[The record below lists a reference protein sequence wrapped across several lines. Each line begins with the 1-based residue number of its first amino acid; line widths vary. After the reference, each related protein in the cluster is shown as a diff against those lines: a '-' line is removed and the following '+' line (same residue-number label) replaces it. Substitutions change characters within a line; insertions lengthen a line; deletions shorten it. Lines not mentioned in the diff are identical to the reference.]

1 MLIIDII
8 DLLFWVYLIML
19 FARILGSW
27 IPEFQNT
34 RFMMFIA
41 FYTDPY
47 LNFFR
52 RFIPPIGMID
62 ISPIVAF
69 FFLNIIE
76 AITKHIATMLFV
88 VS

>member
-1 MLIIDII
+1 MIIIDII

-19 FARILGSW
+19 FVRILASW
-27 IPEFQNT
+27 IPELAGT

-47 LNFFR
+47 LNVFR

-62 ISPIVAF
+62 FSPIIAF
-69 FFLNIIE
+69 FCLSIIE
-76 AITKHIATMLFV
+76 AVVKQAVHYLIT
-88 VS
+88 